1 MIVGG
6 ITVFS
11 LVISVVSCLL
21 GGAFESLWVLLWLP
35 LGFLGSFLLL
45 AVLAFLFLWVMC
57 QTIDTS
63 VPREHESK
71 FFRRMC
77 EEYAAAIQL
86 AVRVRVHTQGLEKI
100 PEKGRFFLVCNH
112 LSLADPVILLKY
124 FKGKQVAFISK
135 RENSSM
141 FIVGKAMHGLMC
153 QTVNRENDREA
164 LKTILKCIQLIKD
177 DEVSI
182 GVFPEGYIHKDHKLH
197 HFRSG
202 VFKIAQKTKVPIVV
216 CTLKNTPQV
225 FENMPKLKPT
235 DVELHLVDV
244 IAPEAYEGMTTV
256 DLGNMVYD
264 MMAKDL
270 GPDMISTEEENH

>member
-6 ITVFS
+6 ITVLS
-11 LVISVVSCLL
+11 VVISVVSCLL

-35 LGFLGSFLLL
+35 LGFLGSFLVL
-45 AVLAFLFLWVMC
+45 AALAFLFLWGMC
-57 QTIDTS
+57 QFIDTS
-63 VPREHESK
+63 VPREHESR

-77 EEYAAAIQL
+77 EEYAAAMQA

-100 PEKGRFFLVCNH
+100 PQEGRFFLVCNH

-124 FKGKQVAFISK
+124 FRGKQVAFISK
-135 RENSSM
+135 RENSDM

-153 QTVNRENDREA
+153 QTINRENDREA
-164 LKTILKCIQLIKD
+164 LKTILRCIQLIKD

-182 GVFPEGYIHKDHKLH
+182 GVFPEGYIHPDKKLH

-202 VFKIAQKTKVPIVV
+202 VFKIPQKTKVPIVV

-225 FENMPKLKPT
+225 FENMPKLKST
-235 DVELHLVDV
+235 DVELHLIDV
-244 IAPEAYEGMTTV
+244 ILPETYEGMTTV
-256 DLGNMVYD
+256 ELGNAVYD
-264 MMAKDL
+264 MMAADL
-270 GPDMISTEEENH
+270 GPDMISTEE